1 MVYSAWEGV
10 SISFWRAS
18 SKAVEAAR
26 GRRRLRR
33 GANWVPLPSSMIL
46 EASAWD
52 IAAL

>member
-26 GRRRLRR
+26 KAATTEGS
-33 GANWVPLPSSMIL
+33 NWVPLPSSMIL